1 MWLVART
8 QAGVEPV
15 VYYAS
20 WHSQGRSGESHE
32 RRGHSPDR
40 TAGRISHTGTPETR
54 QWEQG
59 YDTHTNITH
68 HHHTNI
74 THTTHTNTTHQ
85 HHSNITHTHTLH
97 TNITHWHDT
106 NITHTP
112 HTKRCTHLILHMH
125 RSHKHTHMQT
135 EGLSLLIQ
143 ICSCLPVGPESPPDT
158 HSSICNQRQ
167 SNALKEK
174 VTEHKDNQSPED
186 WFWE

>member
-20 WHSQGRSGESHE
+20 WHSQGRSGESRE

-74 THTTHTNTTHQ
+74 IHTTHTNTTPQ
-85 HHSNITHTHTLH
+85 HHSNITHTHT
-97 TNITHWHDT
+97 
-106 NITHTP
+106 
-112 HTKRCTHLILHMH
+112 
-125 RSHKHTHMQT
+125 HTHYT
-135 EGLSLLIQ
+135 Q
-143 ICSCLPVGPESPPDT
+143 ISHTDMTQISHTAHKEMHTSYLTHAHITQAHTHANRRFVSAYPDM
-158 HSSICNQRQ
+158 
-167 SNALKEK
+167 
-174 VTEHKDNQSPED
+174 
-186 WFWE
+186 